1 MSCETHH
8 RHADGEREKDA
19 DFEHLPVALALCEPK
34 LLFKSYKIV
43 SRHNSYSLLVEC
55 LTPSVLYFFVEF
67 FYLNYILKYTVCQ
80 GVDNTQNRE
89 GKWDIIS
96 SSGMKWDPTKNK
108 MLIGEYL
115 HTLDAKKRLSLPAKF
130 RKEVGKKVV
139 VTRGLDSCLFMF
151 PQNTWKEIATK
162 LANLPMGQ
170 ADTRGIA
177 RFILAGAVETD
188 VDTAGRILIPDFL
201 KEFADLRSR
210 VVLAGVSDR
219 IEIWND
225 KTWEEYKRRIEKGAD
240 QMAQTLGDLGV
251 L

>member
-1 MSCETHH
+1 
-8 RHADGEREKDA
+8 
-19 DFEHLPVALALCEPK
+19 
-34 LLFKSYKIV
+34 
-43 SRHNSYSLLVEC
+43 
-55 LTPSVLYFFVEF
+55 
-67 FYLNYILKYTVCQ
+67 
-80 GVDNTQNRE
+80 
-89 GKWDIIS
+89 
-96 SSGMKWDPTKNK
+96 

-115 HTLDAKKRLSLPAKF
+115 HTLDAKKRLSLPSKF

-139 VTRGLDSCLFMF
+139 VTRGLDACLFMF
-151 PQNTWKEIATK
+151 PIGTWKTITEK
-162 LANLPMGQ
+162 LQTLPMGQ

-177 RFILAGAVETD
+177 RFILAGAVETE

-219 IEIWND
+219 VEIWND

>member
-1 MSCETHH
+1 
-8 RHADGEREKDA
+8 
-19 DFEHLPVALALCEPK
+19 
-34 LLFKSYKIV
+34 
-43 SRHNSYSLLVEC
+43 
-55 LTPSVLYFFVEF
+55 
-67 FYLNYILKYTVCQ
+67 
-80 GVDNTQNRE
+80 
-89 GKWDIIS
+89 
-96 SSGMKWDPTKNK
+96 

-151 PQNTWKEIATK
+151 PLGAWQEIAQK
-162 LANLPMGQ
+162 LRALPMGQ

-177 RFILAGAVETD
+177 RFILAGAVETE
-188 VDTAGRILIPDFL
+188 VDAAGRILIPDYL

-219 IEIWND
+219 VEIWND
-225 KTWEEYKRRIEKGAD
+225 KAWEEYKKRIERGAD
-240 QMAQTLGDLGV
+240 QMAQTLGDVGV